1 MDAEKQKYTPKKTG
15 RKPKDDPAV
24 YRYGIK
30 LTSQENVIF
39 EKLLDESGIKEKAK
53 FIKAAIFNKE
63 IKVVKVDKTTKDYFM
78 RLTNIHSQIRSIG
91 NNYNQTVKA
100 VKANFGDKRA
110 MALLYKLEKATM
122 NLAVL
127 CADVLRLTE
136 EFERKWLQ
144 K

>member
-15 RKPKDDPAV
+15 RKPKSDPAV

-39 EKLLDESGIKEKAK
+39 EKLLHESGIKEKAK

-127 CADVLRLTE
+127 CADVLRSTE
-136 EFERKWLQ
+136 EFEKKWLQ

>member
-53 FIKAAIFNKE
+53 FIKAAIFDKE

-78 RLTNIHSQIRSIG
+78 RLTNIYSQFRSIG
-91 NNYNQTVKA
+91 NNYNQTVRA
-100 VKANFGDKRA
+100 IKANFGDKRA
-110 MALLYKLEKATM
+110 AALLYKLERETM
-122 NLAVL
+122 KLAYL
-127 CADVLRLTE
+127 SAQILSLTE
-136 EFERKWLQ
+136 EYETKYLRK
-144 K
+144 

>member
-1 MDAEKQKYTPKKTG
+1 MDTEKLKTIPKKTG
-15 RKPKDDPAV
+15 RKPKTDPAV

-39 EKLLDESGIKEKAK
+39 EKLFDESGIKEKAK

-78 RLTNIHSQIRSIG
+78 RLTNIYSQFRSIG
-91 NNYNQTVKA
+91 NNYNQTVRA
-100 VKANFGDKRA
+100 IKANFGDKRA
-110 MALLYKLEKATM
+110 AALLYKLEKETMKLVYLATE
-122 NLAVL
+122 VL
-127 CADVLRLTE
+127 SLTE